1 MQGWNSQVIHTQ
13 HEPLPEQP
21 NVRRRKHR
29 GDVWV
34 RVSGAQKML
43 ETNNGKYQ
51 QLLIKCERDPPAMAR
66 VIECDLDRTF
76 PNHESLV
83 PCLLCFLLY
92 RTATVCCPQLVC
104 CATKVFL
111 NPKAAVLSGD
121 AA

>member
-92 RTATVCCPQLVC
+92 CCYLLPLVGLLRDKC
-104 CATKVFL
+104 LSESKSSC
-111 NPKAAVLSGD
+111 LSGD